1 MNEDPVITHL
11 DLIART
17 LESMGYGVEVDYTGA
32 TIIVWLENWPAL
44 VKVKQQNERS
54 EYQFRVHAS
63 ACLPLPAHAEA

>member
-11 DLIART
+11 NLIARA

-44 VKVKQQNERS
+44 IEVKRQKEHS
-54 EYQFRVHAS
+54 SFHLL
-63 ACLPLPAHAEA
+63 ACETR

>member
-44 VKVKQQNERS
+44 VKVKQQN
-54 EYQFRVHAS
+54 
-63 ACLPLPAHAEA
+63 